1 MDKSFSISL
10 PSADG
15 VQPEHVCQWWYW
27 SGQLRSQ
34 AGRRYGFQVAFF
46 TAEAIRGVLWGQMAH
61 WALVDID
68 AGRFTNGSRIW
79 LGAPQRIEGRFT
91 LSSPGGE
98 VSAVGGGGRDRLR
111 LRSDGLEL
119 DLLASGGPV
128 AVHYQGSAHEYG
140 FGGYSYYYSRPRMI
154 AEATLR
160 REHASEAVRGEVWF
174 DRQYGDLSCA
184 LAEGWQWLSMHLE
197 SGEQLMVF
205 GFNRDVGERFASIT
219 DTAGSTRWLAAHE
232 LRLEPLEH
240 WRSPRSGIEYP
251 CAWRLRTDAHELEIR
266 ASLREQ
272 EMNGT
277 RWWGPVYWEG
287 ACEVVGSHRGLAY
300 VELLGSLG
308 DFLHAPGNRPYS
320 AFGLRAGSLRVPWAE
335 PLHAPGNRPYSAFG
349 LRAGSLRVPRAEPLH
364 APGNRPYSAF
374 GLRARPQLQGV
385 LRHPT
390 VTLGLATAVGWV
402 AGRVPGLRPRFPNE
416 PVPDE
421 LEHWRE
427 AVGQ

>member
-1 MDKSFSISL
+1 LL

-27 SGQLRSQ
+27 SGQLRSE

-61 WALVDID
+61 WAIVDLD

-91 LSSPGGE
+91 LASPGGE
-98 VSAVGGGGRDRLR
+98 VSAVGGDGRDRLR
-111 LRSDGLEL
+111 LRSAGL
-119 DLLASGGPV
+119 DLDLRASGGPV
-128 AVHYQGSAHEYG
+128 ARHYHGSAHEYA
-140 FGGYSYYYSRPRMI
+140 FGGYSYYYSRPRMT
-154 AEATLR
+154 AEAILR
-160 REHASEAVRGEVWF
+160 REHTSESLRGEVWF

-205 GFNRDVGERFASIT
+205 GFNREIGERFTSIT
-219 DTAGSTRWLAAHE
+219 DADGATRWLGPDE
-232 LRLEPLEH
+232 VWLEPIEH

-272 EMNGT
+272 EMNGA

-287 ACEVVGSHRGLAY
+287 ACEVVGSQRGLAY

-308 DFLHAPGNRPYS
+308 DWL
-320 AFGLRAGSLRVPWAE
+320 
-335 PLHAPGNRPYSAFG
+335 
-349 LRAGSLRVPRAEPLH
+349 
-364 APGNRPYSAF
+364 
-374 GLRARPQLQGV
+374 ARPMRGELAGPWLQAA

-390 VTLGLATAVGWV
+390 VTLGLATAVGRV
-402 AGRVPGLRPRFPNE
+402 ARRLPGMRPGFPGAVADASSQ
-416 PVPDE
+416 PMRRRAADE
-421 LEHWRE
+421 LLDWRE

>member
-1 MDKSFSISL
+1 ML

-34 AGRRYGFQVAFF
+34 TGRRYGFQVAFF
-46 TAEAIRGVLWGQMAH
+46 AAEAIRGLLWGQMAH
-61 WALVDID
+61 WAIVDLD

-91 LSSPGGE
+91 LASPGRE
-98 VSAVGGGGRDRLR
+98 VTAVGGGGRDRLR
-111 LRSDGLEL
+111 LRTGGL
-119 DLLASGGPV
+119 DLDLRASGGPV
-128 AVHYQGSAHEYG
+128 AAHYQGRAREYA
-140 FGGYSYYYSRPRMI
+140 FGGYSYYYSRPRMTG
-154 AEATLR
+154 EARLR
-160 REHASEAVRGEVWF
+160 RAHSSEALRGEVWF

-205 GFNRDVGERFASIT
+205 GFNREVGERFASIT
-219 DTAGSTRWLAAHE
+219 DASGDTRWLGPDE
-232 LRLEPLEH
+232 LWLEPFEH
-240 WRSPRSGIEYP
+240 WRSPRSSIEYP
-251 CAWRLRTDAHELEIR
+251 CAWRLRTDVHDLEIR

-272 EMNGT
+272 EMNGA

-287 ACEVVGSHRGLAY
+287 ACEVIGSQRGVAY

-308 DFLHAPGNRPYS
+308 DWLVRSMRGELA
-320 AFGLRAGSLRVPWAE
+320 W
-335 PLHAPGNRPYSAFG
+335 
-349 LRAGSLRVPRAEPLH
+349 
-364 APGNRPYSAF
+364 
-374 GLRARPQLQGV
+374 PQLQAT

-390 VTLGLATAVGWV
+390 VTLGLATAVGWA
-402 AGRVPGLRPRFPNE
+402 AGRVAGMRPSFPAVAPDVAVDPSPKNRHE
-416 PVPDE
+416 ADE